1 MGIFDK
7 LLDKFKLESTREIE
21 RASIEEDPKEI
32 DIDAQTIY
40 FKDGKMYKV
49 SPTDEESWYDARYLV
64 SDTEMYD
71 LENVK
76 SIQSIKVPD
85 FGLQNDFEGYGVK
98 GSLDYVLRMKAGN
111 LFNRNE
117 KELCSACLWKATELM
132 FANKYMV
139 WRKHDY
145 ERLIY
150 WHIQLGMFDEVEKAK
165 NYLTKNGFIFTEVES
180 ENIKKRIEGKT
191 KKKEKIQAQPKK
203 SIAKSKKQSQP
214 NLSYAEK
221 EDLIVKRVTIEDML
235 SLDNVPFV
243 CNTEIKK
250 FIKSGGHPFAYMD
263 IVGENLDIAKNEI
276 EKINKLI
283 KNSVKEYPEFPKGL
297 KIDFKKLVFYHKE
310 FGYTRIICTP
320 KTFTGKLS
328 KYPYSLN
335 FMTDLSNRDVNT
347 HGELVY
353 GLDGKV
359 QKASICFW
367 KNYNHVF
374 LKYKTIDGKLT
385 LSSIE

>member
-117 KELCSACLWKATELM
+117 KELCSVCLWKATELM
-132 FANKYMV
+132 FANKYMGWKKKDFDRLV
-139 WRKHDY
+139 NWHY
-145 ERLIY
+145 E
-150 WHIQLGMFDEVEKAK
+150 LGMPETAEKAK
-165 NYLTKNGFIFTEVES
+165 EYLKSKEYYTKSTFDRCAEETKNIMFKNAITYQTDLVAFHDYGSGCCEECAKLRGRVYSISGRNKKFPKLPEYAKQHGNFHPGCRCMMSSYFENEEEIFYKS
-180 ENIKKRIEGKT
+180 ERVDAIKASNRPWKDDRDEREKKLYIEYLQRMENEKLEEKRLEEYNIQKGKDRKEYEEILKKLPSIAPKSLTGYRRMKT
-191 KKKEKIQAQPKK
+191 MQSKNFMKIYELAKEKGIK
-203 SIAKSKKQSQP
+203 
-214 NLSYAEK
+214 
-221 EDLIVKRVTIEDML
+221 IEL
-235 SLDNVPFV
+235 
-243 CNTEIKK
+243 
-250 FIKSGGHPFAYMD
+250 
-263 IVGENLDIAKNEI
+263 
-276 EKINKLI
+276 
-283 KNSVKEYPEFPKGL
+283 
-297 KIDFKKLVFYHKE
+297 
-310 FGYTRIICTP
+310 
-320 KTFTGKLS
+320 
-328 KYPYSLN
+328 
-335 FMTDLSNRDVNT
+335 
-347 HGELVY
+347 
-353 GLDGKV
+353 
-359 QKASICFW
+359 
-367 KNYNHVF
+367 
-374 LKYKTIDGKLT
+374 
-385 LSSIE
+385 